1 MKYLLVLLL
10 LFAAP
15 VFAQSGVF
23 MDEERRGEGVTV
35 FQHID
40 LHGDAQV
47 TFYFYT
53 YDHHDNQR
61 WFLGSDE
68 WIEGGATGLL
78 YAASGVNYPVGEPS
92 NEPFEE
98 DIVIVGKPYEVGT
111 YVLRSNKT
119 GGYLLWVS
127 RPDVETFDRDYLF
140 DRTFFFTYPLL
151 QID

>member
-15 VFAQSGVF
+15 VYAQSGVF

-35 FQHID
+35 FQHVD
-40 LHGDAQV
+40 LHGDAQA

-53 YDHHDNQR
+53 YDARNNQR
-61 WFLGSDE
+61 WFLGSDA
-68 WIEGGATGLL
+68 WTDGASTGLL

-98 DIVIVGKPYEVGT
+98 DIMIVGKPYPVGT
-111 YVLRSNKT
+111 YVLRADKE
-119 GGYLLWVS
+119 GGYQLWVS
-127 RPDVETFDRDYLF
+127 RPEVETLDRDYLF
-140 DRTFFFTYPLL
+140 DRTFFFTYPLVE
-151 QID
+151 IK

>member
-15 VFAQSGVF
+15 VYAQSGVF

-35 FQHID
+35 FQHVD

-53 YDHHDNQR
+53 YDHQNDQR

-68 WIEGGATGLL
+68 WDGKGSTGLL
-78 YAASGVNYPVGEPS
+78 YESHGVNYPLGLPS
-92 NEPFEE
+92 SEPFEE
-98 DIVIVGKPYEVGT
+98 DIMIVGKPYEVGT
-111 YVLRSNKT
+111 YVLLADPD
-119 GGYLLWVS
+119 GGYRLWVS
-127 RPDVETFDRDYLF
+127 KSEVSVLDKDYLY
-140 DRTFFFTYPLL
+140 DRTFFFTYPL
-151 QID
+151 IEIK